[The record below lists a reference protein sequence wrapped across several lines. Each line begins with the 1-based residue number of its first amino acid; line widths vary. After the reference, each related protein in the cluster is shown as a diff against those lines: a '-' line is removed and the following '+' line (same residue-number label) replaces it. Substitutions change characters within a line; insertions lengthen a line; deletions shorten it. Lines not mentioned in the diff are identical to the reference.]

1 MELAL
6 MKILV
11 VDSNSHRQANLEASL
26 TAKGVSIAEQAQQA
40 DAMVVLGQDEKT
52 TKALLIQS
60 LKKPQVLLTDLLGL
74 TEQLGSEHIV
84 FFLGV
89 NKTDSDIIE
98 QINTIFAGFGKSYFM
113 PIAVDPTTI
122 ATLNAARKAANSK
135 ASILIS
141 GETGTGKEVLSQYV
155 HHHSPFANGP
165 FVAVNCAALPE
176 NMIEAILFGY
186 EKGAFTGA
194 INHHLGKF
202 EQAHLGSLLL
212 DEISELPLSLQ
223 AKLLRV
229 LQEREVE
236 RLGGRKPIPI
246 KVRIIAASNLDL
258 RQQVM
263 KGLFRR
269 DLYYR
274 LNVIPLHCAPLRNR
288 VLDIIPLTEYFLK
301 KYALELEKPIP
312 SLTKAA
318 KQKLMHYQWHGNVR
332 EMDNVI
338 QRAIVMTDSD
348 IIDECDIMLDENLT
362 EIAIDDNVLDHS
374 DYFSSQLEANE
385 AKVILTVLKEADG
398 CRNTTAEK
406 LNISPRTLRYKI
418 AKLKSV
424 GIDVP

>member
-1 MELAL
+1 

-11 VDSNSHRQANLEASL
+11 IDSDCQRQANLEARL
-26 TAKGVSIAEQAQQA
+26 TAKGIIITTNLP
-40 DAMVVLGQDEKT
+40 DAAALVILGQEEHF
-52 TKALLIQS
+52 TKKLLEES
-60 LKKPQVLLTDLLGL
+60 VRKPQVLLTESPEIYKQFGK
-74 TEQLGSEHIV
+74 EHII
-84 FFLGV
+84 FLLDQIKS
-89 NKTDSDIIE
+89 NSDLID
-98 QINTIFAGFGKSYFM
+98 QINTIFNGFSKSYFM
-113 PIAVDPTTI
+113 PIAVDPSTI
-122 ATLNAARKAANSK
+122 AMLNSARKAANSK

-141 GETGTGKEVLSQYV
+141 GETGVGKEVLSQYV
-155 HHHSPFANGP
+155 HHHSPYAEGP

-176 NMIEAILFGY
+176 NMIEAILFGH

-202 EQAHLGSLLL
+202 EQAQQGSLLL
-212 DEISELPLSLQ
+212 DEISELPLGLQ

-236 RLGGRKPIPI
+236 RLGGKKPVPI
-246 KVRIIAASNLDL
+246 QVRIIAASNLDL

-288 VLDIIPLTEYFLK
+288 VLDIIPLAEYFLK

-312 SLTKAA
+312 SLTNAA
-318 KQKLMHYQWHGNVR
+318 KRKLTLCKWYGNIR

-338 QRAIVMTDSD
+338 QRAIIMTDGNILDEQD
-348 IIDECDIMLDENLT
+348 IILDENLT
-362 EIAIDDNVLDHS
+362 EIAVDDNVVDHS
-374 DYFSSQLEANE
+374 DYFSSKLEASE
-385 AKVILTVLKEADG
+385 AHVILDMLKETDG
-398 CRNTTAEK
+398 CRHQTAEK